1 MIRGIQSSSPSSMK
15 NKNTSLAKGAP
26 TPILLSFSGM
36 DGSGKSTQIEQLC
49 NDLANSGFTVKRVEF
64 WNNVVA
70 FSSLRADFSRK
81 VLQSDGE
88 VGHPDK
94 PAQRNDK
101 NARKWY
107 LIAGRHVLY
116 LFDAIKLRRV
126 VNRLLTR
133 ETDVIVFDRYIFD
146 QLATLPLERSFTNA
160 YAKFILKL
168 VPRPHISFL
177 IDAVPEVARAR
188 KPEYPLDFMHR
199 YRKAYLQLSTIAG
212 LTVVPPLDI
221 EEAHRA
227 ILREVEPQLRRPLT
241 GNDFASVVPA

>member
-1 MIRGIQSSSPSSMK
+1 MK
-15 NKNTSLAKGAP
+15 NKNTSQAARP
-26 TPILLSFSGM
+26 ATPILLSFSGM

-49 NDLANSGFTVKRVEF
+49 DDLANAGFTVRRVEF

-88 VGHPDK
+88 VGRPDK

-107 LIAGRHVLY
+107 LTSGRHVLY
-116 LFDAIKLRRV
+116 LLDAIKLRRLV
-126 VNRLLTR
+126 KKLLAR
-133 ETDVIVFDRYIFD
+133 ETDVIVFDRYIYD
-146 QLATLPLERSFTNA
+146 QLATLPLERSFTNS

-168 VPRPHISFL
+168 VPKPNISFL

-199 YRKAYLQLSTIAG
+199 YRKAYLRLSTIAG
-212 LTVVPPLDI
+212 MTVIPPLNI
-221 EEAHRA
+221 EEAHSA
-227 ILREVEPQLRRPLT
+227 IAREIQPRLHRPLT

>member
-1 MIRGIQSSSPSSMK
+1 MK
-15 NKNTSLAKGAP
+15 NKNTSQAARP
-26 TPILLSFSGM
+26 ATPILLSFSGM

-49 NDLANSGFTVKRVEF
+49 DDLANAGFTVRRVEF

-70 FSSLRADFSRK
+70 FSSFRADFSRK

-88 VGHPDK
+88 VGRPDK

-107 LIAGRHVLY
+107 LTSGRHVLY
-116 LFDAIKLRRV
+116 LLDAIKLRRLV
-126 VNRLLTR
+126 KKLLAR
-133 ETDVIVFDRYIFD
+133 ETDVIVFDRYIYD
-146 QLATLPLERSFTNA
+146 QLATLPLERSFTNS

-168 VPRPHISFL
+168 VPKPNISFL

-199 YRKAYLQLSTIAG
+199 YRKAYLRLSTIAG
-212 LTVVPPLDI
+212 MTVIPPLNI
-221 EEAHRA
+221 EEAHSA
-227 ILREVEPQLRRPLT
+227 IAREIQPRLHRPLT

>member
-1 MIRGIQSSSPSSMK
+1 MK
-15 NKNTSLAKGAP
+15 NKNTSQAP
-26 TPILLSFSGM
+26 RPAAPLLLSFSGM

-49 NDLANSGFTVKRVEF
+49 SDLANSGFTVRRMEF

-70 FSSLRADFSRK
+70 FSSLRADFSRR

-88 VGHPDK
+88 VGRPDR

-133 ETDVIVFDRYIFD
+133 ETDVIIFDRYIYD
-146 QLATLPLERSFTNA
+146 QLATLPLEQSFTNR
-160 YAKFILKL
+160 YANFILKL
-168 VPRPHISFL
+168 VPKPHISFL

-199 YRKAYLQLSTIAG
+199 YRKAYLRLSTIAG
-212 LTVVPPLDI
+212 LTVIPPLNI
-221 EEAHRA
+221 EEAHSA
-227 ILREVEPQLRRPLT
+227 ISREIEPRLQHPFT
-241 GNDFASVVPA
+241 GNDLTSIVPA

>member
-1 MIRGIQSSSPSSMK
+1 MK
-15 NKNTSLAKGAP
+15 KKTTSQARSVA
-26 TPILLSFSGM
+26 PILLSFSGM

-49 NDLANSGFTVKRVEF
+49 DDLANSGFTVKRVEF

-70 FSSLRADFSRK
+70 FSSLRADFSRR
-81 VLQSDGE
+81 VFQNNGE
-88 VGHPDK
+88 VDK
-94 PAQRNDK
+94 PANRNDK

-116 LFDAIKLRRV
+116 LFDAMKLRRV
-126 VNRLLTR
+126 VNTMLTGD
-133 ETDVIVFDRYIFD
+133 TDIIIFDRYIYD
-146 QLATLPLERSFTNA
+146 QLATLPLENSFTNA
-160 YAKFILKL
+160 YANFILQF
-168 VPRPHISFL
+168 VPKPHISFL

-199 YRKAYLQLSTIAG
+199 YRKAYLRLSTIAG
-212 LTVVPPLDI
+212 LTVIPPLNI

-227 ILREVEPQLRRPLT
+227 ILREIEPRLQRPLT

>member
-1 MIRGIQSSSPSSMK
+1 M
-15 NKNTSLAKGAP
+15 
-26 TPILLSFSGM
+26 PILLSFSGM

-49 NDLANSGFTVKRVEF
+49 SDLSNAGLTVKRMEF

-70 FSSLRADFSRK
+70 FSSLRADFSKR

-88 VGHPDK
+88 VGTPDK
-94 PAQRNDK
+94 PANRNDK

-126 VNRLLTR
+126 IAKIQRHNA
-133 ETDVIVFDRYIFD
+133 DVIIFDRYIYD
-146 QLATLPLERSFTNA
+146 QLATLPIERWLTRT
-160 YAKFILKL
+160 YANLILKF
-168 VPRPHISFL
+168 VPKPTIAYL

-199 YRKAYLQLSTIAG
+199 YRRTYLLLSQLAG
-212 LTVVPPLDI
+212 LTVIPPQDI
-221 EEAHRA
+221 EGAHRA
-227 ILREVEPQLRRPLT
+227 ILQELEPRLRRPIS
-241 GNDFASVVPA
+241 GNDLASICPV